1 MDWPVLSATCA
12 TLFEL
17 CPPSVVRSYLLPVFE
32 KITPDR
38 IDEKLVEAQVVQT
51 MIEQL
56 KSEGLKGEIS
66 SVKGLEIQGASL
78 VTKSS
83 FVIRETKSF

>member
-1 MDWPVLSATCA
+1 MILLRISNSSEVVKAKA
-12 TLFEL
+12 GKLFEK
-17 CPPSVVRSYLLPVFE
+17 F
-32 KITPDR
+32 TPDR
-38 IDEKLVEAQVVQT
+38 IDEKLVEAQVMQT

-56 KSEGLKGEIS
+56 RLEGLQGEIS
-66 SVKGLEIQGASL
+66 SVKGLEIQGKSM

>member
-1 MDWPVLSATCA
+1 MILLRITNSS
-12 TLFEL
+12 E
-17 CPPSVVRSYLLPVFE
+17 VVKAKAGKLFE

-56 KSEGLKGEIS
+56 QSEGLKGEIS
-66 SVKGLEIQGASL
+66 SVKGLEIEGSSL

-83 FVIRETKSF
+83 FVIRDTKSF

>member
-1 MDWPVLSATCA
+1 MILLRITNSS
-12 TLFEL
+12 E
-17 CPPSVVRSYLLPVFE
+17 VVKAKAGKLFE

-38 IDEKLVEAQVVQT
+38 IDEKLVESQVIQT

-56 KSEGLKGEIS
+56 QSEGLKGEIS
-66 SVKGLEIQGASL
+66 SVKGLEIQGSSL

-83 FVIRETKSF
+83 FVIKETKRF

>member
-1 MDWPVLSATCA
+1 MILLRISNSSEVVKAKA
-12 TLFEL
+12 GKLFEK
-17 CPPSVVRSYLLPVFE
+17 F
-32 KITPDR
+32 TPDT
-38 IDEKLVEAQVVQT
+38 IDEKLVEAQVMQT

-56 KSEGLKGEIS
+56 KLEGLEGEIS
-66 SVKGLEIQGASL
+66 SVKGLEIQGKSM